1 MRTLSIVLVAVF
13 LTIPAQLLAGVQA
26 SSHLV
31 LSNKPAGT
39 YAAANLVDSRLDTV
53 WIEGA
58 EGEGIGESF
67 TLDLP
72 RSKVVQVLIFPGHG
86 KSERMFKKYCR
97 LKEVSLSF
105 FSTDDS
111 RHPRPVKQ
119 QNFVF
124 EDAFK
129 MQAIPVEGVQLGEEL
144 FGGQLT
150 VTIRSVYPGKDFS
163 KDTAV
168 AEVKVV
174 LEEWPAQKAVKE
186 VSSTLEGSSPDNLID
201 GNPRT
206 YWRAGATEPAPF
218 IVLDAPDFGL
228 SAMVITAYD
237 AGDKKARAF
246 ARPKTIVVEID
257 NHTVEHTLKDVPGPQ
272 RVDLPVMYGYTGSVF
287 TPLKITIKDVYPGT
301 RSQNVSIGEIELLA
315 TNFTL

>member
-1 MRTLSIVLVAVF
+1 MRIPLIIPALVF
-13 LTIPAQLLAGVQA
+13 LVVPTAALAGVQA

-31 LSNKPAGT
+31 LSSKPAGT
-39 YAAANLVDSRLDTV
+39 YGPANLVDSRLDTV

-58 EGEGIGESF
+58 EGVGIGESF

-72 RSKVVQVLIFPGHG
+72 RSKVAKVLIFPGHG
-86 KSERMFKKYCR
+86 KDERMFKKYGR

-111 RHPRPVKQ
+111 RKSKPVKQ

-129 MQAIPVEGVQLGEEL
+129 MQEIPVDGVQLGEEL
-144 FGGQLT
+144 FGGHLT

-174 LEEWPAQKAVKE
+174 LEEWPAQKEVKE
-186 VSSTLEGSSPDNLID
+186 VSSTMAGSSPDNLID

-206 YWRAGATEPAPF
+206 TWIAGSDEPGQF
-218 IVLDAPDFGL
+218 VVLNAPDFGL
-228 SAMVITAYD
+228 SSLVVTLYE
-237 AGDKKARAF
+237 AGSKKAKTF
-246 ARPKTIVVEID
+246 ARPKTLVVEID
-257 NHTVEHTLKDVPGPQ
+257 NHTAEYTLKDVPGPQ
-272 RVDLPVMYGYTGSVF
+272 RFELPVMYGYTGSMF
-287 TPLKITIKDVYPGT
+287 GPLKMTIKDVYPGT
-301 RSQNVSIGEIELLA
+301 RSNQVSIGEIELMA